1 MAVEVRVTANMQ
13 KLLGGQKSVQA
24 EGATVGDVLADIE
37 RQYPG
42 FRDMVMTDGGLHRF
56 VNVYLNDEDVR
67 FLQQLDTKLNPGDV
81 LSVLP
86 ALAGG

>member
-1 MAVEVRVTANMQ
+1 
-13 KLLGGQKSVQA
+13 
-24 EGATVGDVLADIE
+24 
-37 RQYPG
+37 
-42 FRDMVMTDGGLHRF
+42 

-67 FLQQLDTKLNPGDV
+67 FLSQLDTKLKDGDV